1 LKPNKKLLVA
11 VTILF
16 VAACMVAAGPGNGF
30 AAGNTGERSWLSQLR
45 LT

>member
-1 LKPNKKLLVA
+1 LKPKQKFLVA

-30 AAGNTGERSWLSQLR
+30 AAGNTGERTWLSQLR
-45 LT
+45 ST